1 MAKILVTHP
10 RVRVGDKL
18 LEVGEQEVENKLA
31 VSLVKRGLAKE
42 TGKKLEVATPKA
54 AAGKK

>member
-10 RVRVGDKL
+10 RVRVGGKL
-18 LEVGEQEVENKLA
+18 LEVGEQEVETKLA
-31 VSLVKRGLAKE
+31 ASLVKRGLAKE

-54 AAGKK
+54 GKK